1 MTGGRWRIS
10 VSAPDW
16 GQDHL
21 SSDAIVAYVDDELAD
36 GPYLRATQHLAECRE
51 CAAQVVAQGQARA
64 ALRTADVPSLPS
76 SLLSSLHSIP
86 QDTDLPPVPPGLS
99 VTSDGQL
106 VSVLRPPAPPQA
118 PAGPAGPVTAR
129 RGPAPADHGRRPE
142 RRLRLG
148 TGVAVSG
155 LAIGAIAF
163 AVPTVAGGAADPVP
177 TSANG
182 VLGGSVLGGAPG
194 AVDAWLQLAPTAA
207 PVRRPEPDHVR
218 PAAAP
223 PPSGAVQVTTAVP
236 GAPAPVPPDA
246 SSAPPTPGFEHPG
259 RPFHG
264 RP

>member
-1 MTGGRWRIS
+1 VTGGRWRIS

-86 QDTDLPPVPPGLS
+86 QDTDLPPAPPGLS

-118 PAGPAGPVTAR
+118 PAGRARPVTR
-129 RGPAPADHGRRPE
+129 RGPAPADHDRRPD

-163 AVPTVAGGAADPVP
+163 AVPTVAGGSADPVP

-194 AVDAWLQLAPTAA
+194 AVDARLQFAPTAA
-207 PVRRPEPDHVR
+207 PARRPEPDPVR

-223 PPSGAVQVTTAVP
+223 TPSGAVPVPTSVP

-246 SSAPPTPGFEHPG
+246 SSAPQTPGLGAP
-259 RPFHG
+259 
-264 RP
+264 